1 MRPVIS
7 ERNGDRIKIEMT
19 VDLSGSMLEAEESI
33 LRSLNEVGT
42 VATGEALK
50 RFDADGDPIMLGGT
64 KWWSKG
70 EQSKNYNTPYGV
82 VTVARHVY
90 QTAEGGET
98 FSPMEVRHLVSVEGQ
113 PAAHDAASK

>member
-19 VDLSGSMLEAEESI
+19 IDLSGSMLEAEEAI

-64 KWWSKG
+64 KW
-70 EQSKNYNTPYGV
+70 
-82 VTVARHVY
+82 
-90 QTAEGGET
+90 
-98 FSPMEVRHLVSVEGQ
+98 
-113 PAAHDAASK
+113 